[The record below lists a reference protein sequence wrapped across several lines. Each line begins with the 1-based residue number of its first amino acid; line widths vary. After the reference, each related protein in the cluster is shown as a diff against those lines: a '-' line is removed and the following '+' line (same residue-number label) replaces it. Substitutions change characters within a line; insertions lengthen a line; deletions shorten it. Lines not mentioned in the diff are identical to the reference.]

1 MPAQPITVG
10 TVKEVWRF
18 PVKSMFGETVS
29 SGQLEPA
36 GFADDRTWAVRDDE
50 TGAIVGGKNIPKLMM
65 LKARYLNEPQDGF
78 GPAAK
83 SLVEIEFPDGR
94 LVRSD
99 DPYVDA
105 ILSMYCGKRVSLL
118 QRPAAKNKKPF
129 KLAKP
134 MTPSETRYVLG
145 MKADDPDP
153 DFSWF
158 TLKVLG
164 TVSKYATPPGTF
176 YDVYPLHFITTAT
189 LDTMNRHYPEGNF
202 CAERYRPSF
211 VIETTPEFEGLAE
224 NDWSGMDL
232 KIGDAIVRCNHPTI
246 RCSMPGAE
254 QPGIHKDPKVP
265 LAVMQH
271 ANQHLGAYATPRN
284 NGVIRA
290 GDTVQLVPK
299 RNDKLSVWLTGTGRK
314 LKSQIIKLGNVLAEW
329 QDKRS
334 ESSAKTQSQHPKGFR
349 PFTLIK
355 REQESSDITSLWFQD
370 PSRQTLPRF
379 VPGQHIVLAV
389 PQTDGSFVYRP
400 YSLSSANNSGSY
412 RISVKRET
420 SEANG
425 NSFVGKGSG
434 ALHDNLNTGDTI
446 WIKDPGGQFAN
457 IPTDNTPLT
466 LVSAGI
472 GITPFLS
479 MLESIAAEN
488 PNRPVQLFHGIRSSE
503 DFAFRDAL
511 SQLQTQLNNFTLQ
524 LFISQPTGEPVH
536 NAIAGRMS
544 AAQIVSKLEDANGQP
559 NAQQF
564 MLCGKPAF
572 SKALHDDLVAQGIS
586 AEQIEFESFGSS
598 QAVDDSDQTQY
609 QIRFAKSEQTANWD
623 PAQESLLTF
632 TEDQGIEAESG
643 CRYGACQACECTL
656 ISGQVQYPEDVQAPG
671 GKNKVLLCSA
681 RPKSNLVLEL

>member
-1 MPAQPITVG
+1 MPAQPIPVG

-29 SGQLEPA
+29 SAQLEPA
-36 GFADDRTWAVRDDE
+36 GFADDRTWAVRDDV
-50 TGAIVGGKNIPKLMM
+50 TGQIIGGKNIPKLMM
-65 LKARYLNEPQDGF
+65 LKARYIAEPKAGF
-78 GPAAK
+78 GPEAQ
-83 SLVEIEFPDGR
+83 SQIEIEFPDGR
-94 LVRSD
+94 LLRSD
-99 DPYVDA
+99 DPYADA
-105 ILSMYCGKRVSLL
+105 ILSMYCNKRVSLF

-134 MTPSETRYVLG
+134 MSPSETRYVLG

-158 TLKVLG
+158 SLKVLS

-202 CAERYRPSF
+202 CAQRYRPSF
-211 VIETTPEFEGLAE
+211 VIETLPEFEGLAE

-254 QPGIHKDPKVP
+254 QPGIAKDPKVP

-299 RNDKLSVWLTGTGRK
+299 RGGGIALWFSEVGRK
-314 LKSQIIKLGNVLAEW
+314 LKSQIIKVGNKATEW
-329 QDKRS
+329 QEQRA
-334 ESSAKTQSQHPKGFR
+334 ESSPKNKPLHPAGFR

-355 REQESSDITSLWFQD
+355 REQESSDITSFWFQD
-370 PSRQTLPRF
+370 PSRKTLPRF
-379 VPGQHIVLAV
+379 VPGQHIVLAT
-389 PQTDGSFVYRP
+389 PQADGSFVYRP
-400 YSLSSANNSGSY
+400 YSLSSAASDADCY

-420 SEANG
+420 STVDG
-425 NSFVGKGSG
+425 QTIHGKGSS
-434 ALHDNLNTGDTI
+434 ALHDNLNVGDSI
-446 WIKDPGGQFAN
+446 AIKDPNGQFADV
-457 IPTDNTPLT
+457 PTDNRPLV

-479 MLESIAAEN
+479 ILQSLAEEN
-488 PNRPVQLFHGIRSSE
+488 PQRQVQLFHGIRSSE
-503 DFAFRDAL
+503 DFAFREAL
-511 SQLQTQLNNFTLQ
+511 SELQTRLSNFTLQ
-524 LFISQPTGEPVH
+524 LFISQPSGEPVH
-536 NAIAGRMS
+536 KAIAGRMS
-544 AAQIVSKLEDANGQP
+544 AAQIIAKLAEPQN
-559 NAQQF
+559 QQF

-572 SKALHDDLVAQGIS
+572 SKALHDEFVAEGIN
-586 AEQIEFESFGSS
+586 ANNIQFESFGSS
-598 QAVDDSDQTQY
+598 QAADDGDTTQY
-609 QIRFAKSEQTANWD
+609 KIHFEKSDQTANWD
-623 PAQESLLTF
+623 PAEESLLTF
-632 TEDQGIEAESG
+632 TEQQGIEAESG

-671 GKNKVLLCSA
+671 GKNKVLLCSV
-681 RPKSNLVLEL
+681 RPKSDLVIDL